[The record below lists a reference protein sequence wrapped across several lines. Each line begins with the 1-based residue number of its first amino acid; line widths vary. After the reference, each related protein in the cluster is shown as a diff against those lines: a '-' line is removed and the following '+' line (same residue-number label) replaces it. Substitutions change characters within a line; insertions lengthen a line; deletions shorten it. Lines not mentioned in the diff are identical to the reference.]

1 MLLYIG
7 GTLCLMLGNL
17 GVLTSASAGG
27 LRIFS
32 IVLLLMLLDAVDLHE
47 PETPDRALTS
57 QSSPQSSYKAR
68 GAATATGGYR

>member
-7 GTLCLMLGNL
+7 GTLCLMLGSL

-32 IVLLLMLLDAVDLHE
+32 IVSSAIVLLLMLMDAVDLHE

-57 QSSPQSSYKAR
+57 QSSPQSS
-68 GAATATGGYR
+68 